1 MKMTSA
7 LPIYMNYA
15 ASVSDPVERLKCVM
29 VANISYVYCDK
40 IFEKPLN
47 PMIGETYQMF
57 AEDGARVYV
66 EQTETDPPRQHFMI
80 DGPDNR
86 YSVHGHMRHKV
97 ESWGV
102 TATATPEGYK
112 VFKFHDG

>member
-15 ASVSDPVERLKCVM
+15 ASIDDPVERFKSVM

-57 AEDGARVYV
+57 AEDGAHVYV
-66 EQTETDPPRQHFMI
+66 EQTNADPPRQHFMI

-86 YSVHGHMRHKV
+86 Y
-97 ESWGV
+97 
-102 TATATPEGYK
+102 
-112 VFKFHDG
+112 